1 MESCNETKEIYPKGL
16 VSIGKNFKSFEL
28 MDFYFIVQ
36 YRHYCLLKLFS
47 CLLFKN
53 ATRTK

>member
-1 MESCNETKEIYPKGL
+1 MKSCNEAKEIYPKGL
-16 VSIGKNFKSFEL
+16 VSISKNFKSFEL